1 MEECKVSLNELV
13 NISSYSVTK
22 DVVPT
27 FDELKK
33 QFSTTWADTYLDE
46 DLKEHVGE
54 PCYIINDDVNNCIRG
69 IYVGDELTDKIKMNL
84 LDNLDNVIFDLI
96 YNDIIEQMKDNEVDD
111 NTVNKLVN
119 NQSYVEMLE
128 WIRTADEFSCI
139 TVYDYSWVM
148 VLAENR
154 LDLLEL

>member
-1 MEECKVSLNELV
+1 MEECKVSLNELI
-13 NISSYSVTK
+13 NISNYSVTK
-22 DVVPT
+22 EVVPT
-27 FDELKK
+27 FDELEK
-33 QFSTTWADTYLDE
+33 QFSSTWEDLYLDE
-46 DLKEHVGE
+46 DLKDHVGE
-54 PCYIINDDVNNCIRG
+54 SCYIINDDVNNCIRG

-96 YNDIIEQMKDNEVDD
+96 YNDIIEQMRDNEVDD
-111 NTVNKLVN
+111 NIVNKLVN
-119 NQSYVEMLE
+119 DQSYTELLE